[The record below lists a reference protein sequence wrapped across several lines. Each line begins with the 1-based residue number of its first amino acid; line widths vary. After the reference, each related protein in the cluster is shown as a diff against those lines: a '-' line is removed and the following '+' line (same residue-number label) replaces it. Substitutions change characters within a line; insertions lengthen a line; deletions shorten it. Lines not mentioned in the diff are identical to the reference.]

1 MTFADYTVQ
10 DKEFK
15 FNSIRLLPPLLPEF
29 NSSTIGRIR
38 ENDKR
43 LLIGQMVVNN
53 QGRVVSFNPQFISI
67 WKLTPYVVTARCER
81 QVFQFIA
88 KQLENPQGFLINIRN
103 FHEQV
108 EEVEE
113 VKEQVKLRDGRS
125 FLQKMKPQWFE
136 NTVVGK
142 IYQFRSLL

>member
-1 MTFADYTVQ
+1 MIFADYTVQ
-10 DKEFK
+10 DKELK
-15 FNSIRLLPPLLPEF
+15 FNSIQLSPSLLLEF

-38 ENDKR
+38 EDDRR
-43 LLIGQMVVNN
+43 LLIGQMIVNN

-88 KQLENPQGFLINIRN
+88 KQLENPQGFLIDIRN
-103 FHEQV
+103 FHEQRSEIKDV
-108 EEVEE
+108 
-113 VKEQVKLRDGRS
+113 VKLRDGRS
-125 FLQKMKPQWFE
+125 FLQKMEPQWFE